1 VADERR
7 STLLELRVDV
17 EGDRVRL
24 TILRAD
30 SPAVL
35 RGLMD
40 AAAARHLAQQL
51 IRAAGEL

>member
-1 VADERR
+1 MADERR